1 MGEGYLPLTSSL
13 DDSGCIADRRRGDII
28 RGVLRSALRVRLYGE
43 LVLDD
48 DDDDDEE
55 GHSTIS
61 RPAKSHVM

>member
-1 MGEGYLPLTSSL
+1 MIRDVSL
-13 DDSGCIADRRRGDII
+13 IAACGDII

-48 DDDDDEE
+48 DDDEE

-61 RPAKSHVM
+61 RPAKSHVI

>member
-13 DDSGCIADRRRGDII
+13 DDSGCLADPCRGDII

-48 DDDDDEE
+48 DDDEE